1 MATQI
6 SRRAPFISSGVSYI
20 AIEVT
25 SGAIEIYGFYS
36 DGAEKFLGYIT
47 DLNISG
53 AIRMRATQA
62 LYSGG
67 AETIRPVQLSLSPD
81 LSADL
86 AA

>member
-1 MATQI
+1 MAIKI
-6 SRRAPFISSGVSYI
+6 SKRAGFISGSSSYI

-47 DLNISG
+47 DLHISG

-67 AETIRPVQLSLSPD
+67 AETLRPVQLSLS
-81 LSADL
+81 ADL